1 MVNLCVRL
9 LIKPIKTSL
18 LTLGLW
24 ENGKNPG
31 STAGGRAGPWVSDS
45 SILQYTAPSVLP
57 FLASGLEKSVGA
69 GGRDE
74 CLLAATAQSRRGAA
88 AAGGFFAGEWF
99 RCRMRQLR
107 EFLSGVVFYREK
119 ASSYSARL
127 WYLVRM

>member
-1 MVNLCVRL
+1 M
-9 LIKPIKTSL
+9 SD
-18 LTLGLW
+18 
-24 ENGKNPG
+24 G
-31 STAGGRAGPWVSDS
+31 SVV
-45 SILQYTAPSVLP
+45 QYTAPSVLP

-74 CLLAATAQSRRGAA
+74 CLLAATARSRRGAA

-119 ASSYSARL
+119 ASSYPARL
-127 WYLVRM
+127 